1 MLQKLLGKFW
11 RHTPARLRRL
21 TMRMTHA
28 RFTVTAG
35 AVIQN
40 NEGKVL
46 LLKHIFRAGSG
57 WGLPGGFL
65 ESGEQ
70 PLEGLRRELRE
81 EIGLEIERVE
91 FLTARSFRKPQQ
103 VEILFHGFASGE
115 AQLKSMEVDRAV
127 WFSPG
132 ALPEGLPKDQRLI
145 VEQALSDRGK
155 ARI

>member
-1 MLQKLLGKFW
+1 
-11 RHTPARLRRL
+11 
-21 TMRMTHA
+21 
-28 RFTVTAG
+28 
-35 AVIQN
+35 
-40 NEGKVL
+40 
-46 LLKHIFRAGSG
+46 
-57 WGLPGGFL
+57 LPGGFL

-115 AQLKSMEVDRAV
+115 AQLKSMEVDRVV